1 MSTLLKKF
9 DESIKKEHKDIY
21 DFLKRNNKIRRYII
35 IVKSRIKWY
44 HYFGLVFFFFLLNLL
59 FSFDFSAIPILKYLN
74 FIELNTNYVERVLH
88 EYTLYI
94 GTFISITLIA
104 TTFLFNFLKEIMD
117 SNIKLIVRYVNYEA
131 AAYYGFS
138 LVICLVLQKFIS
150 LTLPIETLK
159 NLLVLD
165 FYFIVIFI
173 FLLLR
178 LYTKVFE
185 IIKPT
190 KLKEMYLNETKKLCS
205 LNIFQELYEIKSK
218 KIYIETLVEK
228 GFIETSNSNYFWGDG
243 PQDNLKYL
251 FNRKKGLYLK
261 NVNFDKLIKRT
272 NKFGI
277 KHFVPVHF
285 GQFFDNSSDYLLFAF
300 EKDNKKFKE
309 NKFLKFFNISKGQII
324 EYFIL
329 NSFSYRKKN
338 IDKNIANDELDEKL
352 EFMFDEL
359 NDSIYKR
366 NHKGIK
372 NLMNDFDIIIDMY
385 TKNFE

>member
-9 DESIKKEHKDIY
+9 DECIKAEHKDIY
-21 DFLKRNNKIRRYII
+21 EFLKRNNKIRRYLI
-35 IVKSRIKWY
+35 IVKSKIKWY
-44 HYFGLVFFFFLLNLL
+44 HYFFLVFFLFLINLF
-59 FSFDFSAIPILKYLN
+59 FSFDFSKYPVLKYLN
-74 FIELNTNYVERVLH
+74 IVTVDDSYIERVLH

-138 LVICLVLQKFIS
+138 LVICLIIQKFIS
-150 LTLPIETLK
+150 LTLPTETLK
-159 NLLVLD
+159 NLIVLD
-165 FYFIVIFI
+165 FYFIIVFI

-218 KIYIETLVEK
+218 KIYKDTLVK
-228 GFIETSNSNYFWGDG
+228 QGFTETSNGNYFWGDRS
-243 PQDNLKYL
+243 QDNLKYL

-272 NKFGI
+272 NKFKI

-285 GQFFDNSSDYLLFAF
+285 GQFFDDSSDYLLLAF
-300 EKDNKKFKE
+300 EKDNRNFKD

-324 EYFIL
+324 EFFIL

-338 IDKNIANDELDEKL
+338 VDKNIVSDELDEKL

-372 NLMNDFDIIIDMY
+372 NLMNDFDVIIDMY